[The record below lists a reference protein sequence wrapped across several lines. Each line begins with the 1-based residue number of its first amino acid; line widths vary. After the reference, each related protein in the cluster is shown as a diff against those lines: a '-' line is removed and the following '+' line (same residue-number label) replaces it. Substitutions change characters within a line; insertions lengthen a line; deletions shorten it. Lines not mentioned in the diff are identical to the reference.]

1 MNQKKDCKIILDLL
15 PNYVEKVT
23 SKETNSYI
31 EEHLKNCDECK
42 KAYTSMTEDLNIQV
56 NNEEKEIKYLKKFHK
71 QLKVLKFIILIV
83 VLFLVVS
90 VGRKTII
97 LYSIDHKLEETEK
110 TFSNN
115 YYAKQ
120 INYTD
125 GSVLESTVFSKGTDH
140 YISSVK
146 LATVDGQTYKSVC
159 YVNGEEK
166 LSLAD
171 MGNKKLMKQNDFIG
185 VNGYFWFA
193 SEEIPSYLYSKILSS
208 FSLKIEDIKIGDKEC
223 YVIKHKDIDRIVD
236 KETGILIKEI
246 DYKQDRIIEWTYEL
260 GTVLDSDIVRPDT
273 TGYIEE

>member
-1 MNQKKDCKIILDLL
+1 MNEKKDCKIILDLL

-42 KAYTSMTEDLNIQV
+42 KAYTSMTENLNIQV

-83 VLFLVVS
+83 VLFLVIS

-110 TFSNN
+110 AFSNN

-120 INYTD
+120 INYKD
-125 GSVLESTVFSKGTDH
+125 GSILESTLYSKGTEN
-140 YISSVK
+140 YISSTK

-185 VNGYFWFA
+185 VNGYFWFS
-193 SEEIPSYLYSKILSS
+193 SEEIPSYLYTKILSS
-208 FSLKIEDIKIGDKEC
+208 FSLKIEDISIGNKEC

-236 KETGILIKEI
+236 KKTGILIKEI

-260 GTVLDSDIVRPDT
+260 GAVLDSDIVRPDT

>member
-1 MNQKKDCKIILDLL
+1 MNEKKDCKIILDLL

-31 EEHLKNCDECK
+31 EEHLKKCDECK
-42 KAYTSMTEDLNIQV
+42 KAYISMSENLNNQLDS
-56 NNEEKEIKYLKKFHK
+56 EEKEIKYLKKFHK

-83 VLFLVVS
+83 VLFIVVS

-97 LYSIDHKLEETEK
+97 LYSIDHKYEETVK

-120 INYTD
+120 INYKD
-125 GSVLESTVFSKGTDH
+125 GSILESTLYSKGTEN
-140 YISSVK
+140 YISSTK
-146 LATVDGQTYKSVC
+146 LATEDGQTYKRTF
-159 YVNGEEK
+159 YKNGEEK
-166 LSLAD
+166 LELED
-171 MGNKKLMKQNDFIG
+171 RGDKKIIKQHDFAGDI
-185 VNGYFWFA
+185 GYFWFS
-193 SEEIPSYLYSKILSS
+193 SEEIPSYLYTKILSS
-208 FSLKIEDIKIGDKEC
+208 FSLKIEDIRIGDKEC

-246 DYKQDRIIEWTYEL
+246 DYKLDRIIEWTYEL
-260 GTVLDSDIVRPDT
+260 GTMLDSDIVRPDT